1 MADDGSKNPCLNKGV
16 RTAAQQKIAS
26 VLLCEIY
33 PVANPRKISVIQKD
47 EHGRVLVDIRTRDV
61 TDTGTKSAELG
72 GEVVYRSERY
82 HAIHAY
88 LPLDAL
94 EKLAETPAVR
104 SIHPTALATTNHR

>member
-1 MADDGSKNPCLNKGV
+1 MAEDPSDNPCLNKQA

-33 PVANPRKISVIQKD
+33 PSANPRRLSAIQKD
-47 EHGRVLVDIRTRDV
+47 GQGRVLVDIRTRDV
-61 TDTGTKSAELG
+61 ASTEEKTTELG

-88 LPLDAL
+88 LRFDAL
-94 EKLAETPAVR
+94 EKLAEAPEVR
-104 SIHPTALATTNHR
+104 AIHPAAPATTNPR